1 MFADGKWIGI
11 SAGRIISYHY
21 NSMISLGFIDR
32 KYAVEGTELTL
43 LWGTPGTRQME
54 IRVKV
59 ARYPYNQDY
68 ISNSKRDVSD
78 IPTFEKA

>member
-1 MFADGKWIGI
+1 
-11 SAGRIISYHY
+11 
-21 NSMISLGFIDR
+21 
-32 KYAVEGTELTL
+32 
-43 LWGTPGTRQME
+43 ME